1 MRIRSFSQQ
10 ALFATRIEKGRKGM
24 KHQVLFIVCAA
35 LVAGLLVGCGGQPDT
50 GHVGPVGPQG
60 QVGPEGDVGGPER
73 IEGTPP
79 ANLTVIE
86 NSDVMVTQEYPF
98 SGFTRVEVSD
108 GFDVTIRP
116 GDGFRVS
123 TRFEETAVPY
133 VRIGQEG
140 DALQIMLDPDR
151 TYNMVDITLDVE
163 ITMPQLT
170 DLVLSDG
177 ANVTVIGFDGFRS
190 EVDFLSELHR
200 E

>member
-1 MRIRSFSQQ
+1 MRIGGFSQQ
-10 ALFATRIEKGRKGM
+10 ALLTTRIEKGRKGM
-24 KHQVLFIVCAA
+24 KRQVMFIVCAA
-35 LVAGLLVGCGGQPDT
+35 LVAGLLAGCAGKPDT
-50 GHVGPVGPQG
+50 GHVGPVGP
-60 QVGPEGDVGGPER
+60 VGPQGDVGPQR

-86 NSDVMVTQEYPF
+86 NSDVVVTQEHRF

-140 DALQIMLDPDR
+140 NALQIMLDPDR
-151 TYNMVDITLDVE
+151 TYNMVNITLDVE
-163 ITMPQLT
+163 ITMPQLAE
-170 DLVLSDG
+170 LVLADG
-177 ANVTVIGFDGFRS
+177 ADATVAGFDDGF
-190 EVDFLSELHR
+190 EAKVDFLSKLHR